1 MLGKLI
7 KHEFRA
13 TGRLMAPLFGALLL
27 LAVFS
32 RVTNQILQQ
41 VPNPTRVLYIV
52 SVLLAIVYVLAGLG
66 VMVFSTVLMI
76 KRFHQNFLT
85 DEGYLMFTLPV
96 SVHSLLWSKLI
107 TAALF
112 FLFTFAAELLALAI
126 VIWQGGVSAELY
138 NNFISGLRE
147 LGSYYTG
154 NGIAIALEAFAM
166 LFVSLLVTCLLFY
179 APMSIGYSFANHK
192 GLLSVVFYFVIQAVQ
207 QIFGVFTLAG
217 LADDSSLLNHLLQ
230 NVFSGGRMVVV
241 SEARTPSPSFSTVPC
256 SCPCSQILSSAR
268 SSIFSPTSCSAN
280 AGTSSKRH
288 SRPAARRLQ
297 AVFCVPVFCVPEEKL
312 KIILAFWRILWY
324 YI

>member
-7 KHEFRA
+7 RHEFRA

-32 RVTNQILQQ
+32 RVANQILQQ

-85 DEGYLMFTLPV
+85 DEGYLMFTLPT

-112 FLFTFAAELLALAI
+112 FIFTFLADALAVAI
-126 VIWQGGVSAELY
+126 VVWRGGTARDLFESIV
-138 NNFISGLRE
+138 GLFRE
-147 LGSYYTG
+147 LNSFYMA
-154 NGIAIALEAFAM
+154 NGIALALEILA
-166 LFVSLLVTCLLFY
+166 LLLVSLLVTCLLFY

-192 GLLSVVFYFVIQAVQ
+192 GLLSVVFYFVIQAIL
-207 QIFGVFTLAG
+207 QIFGVAVL
-217 LADDSSLLNHLLQ
+217 
-230 NVFSGGRMVVV
+230 SGVV
-241 SEARTPSPSFSTVPC
+241 SDTAFHRLLTDAMDNLGRID
-256 SCPCSQILSSAR
+256 SQATAIQA
-268 SSIFSPTSCSAN
+268 AH
-280 AGTSSKRH
+280 GTMLLALFTELFLGVLLYFLTYVMLRKHRN
-288 SRPAARRLQ
+288 LQ
-297 AVFCVPVFCVPEEKL
+297 
-312 KIILAFWRILWY
+312 
-324 YI
+324 

>member
-32 RVTNQILQQ
+32 RVANQILQQ

-126 VIWQGGVSAELY
+126 VIWQGGVSTELY

-154 NGIAIALEAFAM
+154 NGIAIALETFAM

-241 SEARTPSPSFSTVPC
+241 SEAPHAVAQFSTVPC

-297 AVFCVPVFCVPEEKL
+297 AVFCVPEEKL

>member
-27 LAVFS
+27 LAVFA
-32 RVTNQILQQ
+32 RTTNQVMQQ
-41 VPNPTRVLYIV
+41 VPTTRVLYVI
-52 SVLLAIVYVLAGLG
+52 SVLLAITYVLAGLG

-112 FLFTFAAELLALAI
+112 FLFTFAAELLAFAI
-126 VIWQGGVSAELY
+126 VIWQGGASADVY

-147 LGSYYTG
+147 LGSYYIG
-154 NGIAIALEAFAM
+154 NGIAIALETFAM

-192 GLLSVVFYFVIQAVQ
+192 GLLSVVFYFVIQAVL
-207 QIFGVFTLAG
+207 QIFGVSMLAG
-217 LADDSSLLNHLLQ
+217 VADDGSLLNRMLQ
-230 NVFSGGRMVVV
+230 NIYTGGR
-241 SEARTPSPSFSTVPC
+241 TVIVNGVPHVAVQFFHGTMLL
-256 SCPCSQILSSAR
+256 SLLAELVLGAILYFLTYFMLR
-268 SSIFSPTSCSAN
+268 
-280 AGTSSKRH
+280 RH
-288 SRPAARRLQ
+288 RNLQ
-297 AVFCVPVFCVPEEKL
+297 
-312 KIILAFWRILWY
+312 
-324 YI
+324 

>member
-32 RVTNQILQQ
+32 RVANQILQQ

-126 VIWQGGVSAELY
+126 VIWQGGVSAGVY

-154 NGIAIALEAFAM
+154 NGIAIALETFAM

-192 GLLSVVFYFVIQAVQ
+192 GLLSVVFYFVIQAVL

-217 LADDSSLLNHLLQ
+217 IADDGSLLNRMLQ

-241 SEARTPSPSFSTVPC
+241 NGVVSETPHAVAQFFHGTMLLSLLAELVLGA
-256 SCPCSQILSSAR
+256 ILYFLTYFMLR
-268 SSIFSPTSCSAN
+268 
-280 AGTSSKRH
+280 KR
-288 SRPAARRLQ
+288 RNLQ
-297 AVFCVPVFCVPEEKL
+297 
-312 KIILAFWRILWY
+312 
-324 YI
+324 

>member
-32 RVTNQILQQ
+32 RVANQILQQ

-126 VIWQGGVSAELY
+126 VIWQGGVSTELY

-154 NGIAIALEAFAM
+154 NGITIALETFAM

-241 SEARTPSPSFSTVPC
+241 SEAPHAVAQFSTVPC

-297 AVFCVPVFCVPEEKL
+297 AVFCVPEEKL

>member
-13 TGRLMAPLFGALLL
+13 TGRLMAPLFGAMLL
-27 LAVFS
+27 LAVFV
-32 RVTNQILQQ
+32 RVSDLILSAAD
-41 VPNPTRVLYIV
+41 VPVFFEALN
-52 SVLLAIVYVLAGLG
+52 SLLLIVYVLAILS
-66 VMVFSTVLMI
+66 VTVFSTVLMI

-85 DEGYLMFTLPV
+85 DEGYLMFTLPT

-112 FLFTFAAELLALAI
+112 FIFTFLADALAVAI
-126 VIWQGGVSAELY
+126 VVWRGGTARDLFESIV
-138 NNFISGLRE
+138 GLFRE
-147 LGSYYTG
+147 LNSFYMA
-154 NGIAIALEAFAM
+154 NGIALALEILA
-166 LFVSLLVTCLLFY
+166 LLLVSLLVTCLLFY

-241 SEARTPSPSFSTVPC
+241 SEAPHAVAQFFHGTMLLSLLADLVLGA
-256 SCPCSQILSSAR
+256 ILYFLTYFMLR
-268 SSIFSPTSCSAN
+268 
-280 AGTSSKRH
+280 KR
-288 SRPAARRLQ
+288 RNLQ
-297 AVFCVPVFCVPEEKL
+297 
-312 KIILAFWRILWY
+312 
-324 YI
+324 

>member
-32 RVTNQILQQ
+32 RVANQILQQ

-96 SVHSLLWSKLI
+96 GVHSLLWSKLI

-126 VIWQGGVSAELY
+126 VIWQGGVSTELY

-241 SEARTPSPSFSTVPC
+241 SEAPHAVAQFSTVPC

-297 AVFCVPVFCVPEEKL
+297 AVFCVPEEKL